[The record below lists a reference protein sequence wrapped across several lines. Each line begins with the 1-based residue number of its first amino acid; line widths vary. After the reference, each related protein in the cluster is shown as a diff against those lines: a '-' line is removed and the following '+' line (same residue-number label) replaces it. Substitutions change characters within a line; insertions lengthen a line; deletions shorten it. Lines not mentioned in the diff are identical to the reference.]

1 MRVAIFSDVH
11 GNAIALDAVL
21 ADIATAGGVDA
32 HWVVGDVTDMGADP
46 AGCIARLQALPNLFI
61 VHGNGDR
68 AVVQSDAPALAVR
81 LPGLSPD
88 DIPRELMYLEEA
100 AWTRGAISAAGQF
113 DWLAALPLE
122 VRTVLPD
129 GTRVLLVHASPG
141 TDDGIGFR
149 AGQSDAEVHRLLKAS
164 GTADRPGESAESM
177 GAVGLADADLV
188 FVGHTHTPLDRTVDG
203 LRLVNPGSVSNPVT
217 EDPRAMWV
225 LLDADEGGYRME
237 RRFADYDRDAYLRQ
251 VTSLRHPAEA
261 SIRAFFDQAGSA

>member
-68 AVVQSDAPALAVR
+68 AVVQSDAPALAAR
-81 LPGLSPD
+81 LPGLSPE
-88 DIPRELMYLEEA
+88 DIPLELMYLEEA

-141 TDDGIGFR
+141 TDEGIGFR
-149 AGQSDAEVHRLLKAS
+149 AGQSDAEVRQLLK
-164 GTADRPGESAESM
+164 GPGESAEPKR
-177 GAVGLADADLV
+177 AAGLPEADLV

-203 LRLVNPGSVSNPVT
+203 VRLVNAGSVSNPVT